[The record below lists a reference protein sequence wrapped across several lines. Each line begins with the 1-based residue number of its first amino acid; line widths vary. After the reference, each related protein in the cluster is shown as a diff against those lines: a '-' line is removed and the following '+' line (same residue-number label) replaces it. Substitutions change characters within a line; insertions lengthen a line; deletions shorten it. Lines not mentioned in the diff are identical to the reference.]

1 MVFFEQDNV
10 NTVRIQMWDAHDAEN
25 YTLDWE
31 YEVTPGG
38 DSGRT
43 VVSVMTLSCFLH
55 TSTSPFLLMIAL
67 RQYIVASSVLA
78 DTPR

>member
-43 VVSVMTLSCFLH
+43 VVSVVTSCCFLH
-55 TSTSPFLLMIAL
+55 IPHLTPLTNDYATSHIAAPSDFTDTS
-67 RQYIVASSVLA
+67 R
-78 DTPR
+78 